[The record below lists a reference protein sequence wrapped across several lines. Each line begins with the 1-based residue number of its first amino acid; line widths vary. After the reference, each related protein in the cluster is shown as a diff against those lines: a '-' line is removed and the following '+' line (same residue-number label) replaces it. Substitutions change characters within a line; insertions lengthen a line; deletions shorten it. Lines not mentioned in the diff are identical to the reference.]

1 MFGLVDVGSPLEQF
15 RRQPFLHLRRQSLTP
30 LPTIRGLD
38 AKGGSTSYAFRVIS
52 QEDVDRVLGLPD
64 LALQVRDLGG
74 CGIEHL
80 SRLKHVK
87 PCAYTVSEAQ
97 FGELD

>member
-1 MFGLVDVGSPLEQF
+1 MFGLADVRSAFEQF
-15 RRQPFLHLRRQSLTP
+15 RGQPCRHLRGQSLSP

-38 AKGGSTSYAFRVIS
+38 AKGRSTSYALRVIS

-64 LALQVRDLGG
+64 LALQVRDLGV

-87 PCAYTVSEAQ
+87 PCADTVSEAQ